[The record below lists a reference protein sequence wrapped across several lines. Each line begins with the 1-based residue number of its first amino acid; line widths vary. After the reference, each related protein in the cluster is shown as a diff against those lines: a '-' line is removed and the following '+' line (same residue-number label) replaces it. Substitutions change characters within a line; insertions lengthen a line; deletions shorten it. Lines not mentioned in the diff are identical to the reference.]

1 MAKMDLVVIG
11 AGLPRTGTTSTKTA
25 LEILF
30 PGHCYHMKSV
40 IEGDQ
45 EDRDFWRKAMDDQ
58 LKTGKK
64 VLTDEDWIKFLERKG
79 CSAGVDFPIS
89 LFYK

>member
-1 MAKMDLVVIG
+1 MAKLDFVVIG

-40 IEGDQ
+40 IEGGQ
-45 EDRDFWRKAMDDQ
+45 NDRDFWSTAMEDQ
-58 LKTGKK
+58 KTGKK
-64 VLTDEDWIKFLERKG
+64 TLSDEDWVKFLEGKG

>member
-1 MAKMDLVVIG
+1 MAKENFVVIG

-25 LEILF
+25 LEILY
-30 PGHCYHMKSV
+30 PGKCYHMISV
-40 IEGDQ
+40 FEGDKKT
-45 EDRDFWRKAMDDQ
+45 RDFWCTAMEDQ

-64 VLTDEDWIKFLERKG
+64 ILSDEDWINFLEG
-79 CSAGVDFPIS
+79 NGFSAGVDFPIS